1 MAFDRIRHRLKQGRP
16 LVIDSDTCASF
27 RTHGVHVDSPG
38 AVGVLLRENPSDVL
52 RHYRNEVLNR
62 VDVLRALTAD
72 TTPRALA
79 EVGMDYRAA
88 ALTGRAVDL
97 AFEAAE
103 AGPKP
108 VAVAGVLGS
117 EMVGPVAAGRLQ
129 EEYTEHAL
137 RLAAGGCELIIA
149 RGQGSRLELTS
160 AVVAALETGLPT
172 WAVIEC
178 SPDGTPLINGAIAE
192 VISELEQ
199 SGVGVVLFEVPS
211 TDHGVT
217 QLQHFKQVES
227 SRIVPGVLLA
237 GGPDSVRGFPD
248 EGSNPGLWARNAL
261 DLDANGARAIGGG
274 AGTTEEHTALLAQA
288 LGELHPSI
296 PAPRPSNTP
305 G

>member
-1 MAFDRIRHRLKQGRP
+1 VFDQIRHRLSQGRP

-38 AVGVLLRENPSDVL
+38 AVGVLLRESPGDVL

-129 EEYTEHAL
+129 EEYIEHAL
-137 RLAAGGCELIIA
+137 RLSAAGCELLIA

-160 AVVAALETGLPT
+160 AVIAALETGLPT

-178 SPDGTPLINGAIAE
+178 SSSGTPLINGAIGE
-192 VISELEQ
+192 LVCELEK
-199 SGVGVVLFEVPS
+199 SGVGAVLFEVPS
-211 TDHGVT
+211 TEHGVT
-217 QLQHFKQVES
+217 QLRQFRQVGA
-227 SRIVPGVLLA
+227 SRLVGGVLLA

-248 EGSNPGLWARNAL
+248 EESSPGLWARDAL

-296 PAPRPSNTP
+296 PAPRPSDTP

>member
-1 MAFDRIRHRLKQGRP
+1 MNEQELRVRSQLIP
-16 LVIDSDTCASF
+16 LQD
-27 RTHGVHVDSPG
+27 
-38 AVGVLLRENPSDVL
+38 
-52 RHYRNEVLNR
+52 
-62 VDVLRALTAD
+62 
-72 TTPRALA
+72 
-79 EVGMDYRAA
+79 
-88 ALTGRAVDL
+88 
-97 AFEAAE
+97 
-103 AGPKP
+103 
-108 VAVAGVLGS
+108 
-117 EMVGPVAAGRLQ
+117 
-129 EEYTEHAL
+129 L
-137 RLAAGGCELIIA
+137 RL
-149 RGQGSRLELTS
+149 
-160 AVVAALETGLPT
+160 VLPNT
-172 WAVIEC
+172 
-178 SPDGTPLINGAIAE
+178 AIAE

-296 PAPRPSNTP
+296 PAPRPSDTP